1 MTAPVVYPYPIYP
14 GFSDLE
20 DWREAVGTDHPQHEL
35 RRAKQLVDEAARDH
49 AGKHQRHD
57 HPWCARCYDRCEDWE
72 RADAGSEPLP
82 SRQALAQK
90 RAALVE
96 EHNIPGRAYD
106 TVKKLFDT
114 EGMTKESTQQLA
126 DALSLPPAAMEALVA
141 YIEDEDN
148 VEYHDVSRQR
158 VTLERAVRY
167 LLLHR
172 NPPKD
177 DYDPEADAQN
187 AYDEEYLDRDGL
199 DDLPEAEPLIDGVLV
214 RHSYAL
220 LTGRDHTY
228 KTFTALDWASCLATG
243 KAWQERPVEPVRV
256 LYIIGEGAYGIAK
269 RLDAWEHAWGHEVDP
284 ERLTIRRSAVNLF
297 RGGPDFFDLLRRVR
311 EGGYGL
317 VVVDTLRRS
326 SGGANSNSDDMGVV
340 VDNIEKLKRATDNG
354 SVLLLAHTGKDD
366 RDTRGFSGIEDD
378 ADVIW
383 HAKRDDDEPVMTLKN
398 TKMKDGPDGLEFTLA
413 PLPVLNS
420 LVLQSSDGTERAEDS
435 NQQARHVLAVLRHSF
450 SGQSPTGPE
459 LMAATDLPKST
470 FYRAFGDLKKAG
482 SVVNVGTRKTPRWE
496 PAGSSESQGV
506 WDKQSQP
513 VPTAAPA
520 LTSAFPTVP
529 TESQSSPKPVP
540 PVPHP
545 YRGGTG
551 TDGRDNHQ
559 TTLEDIA

>member
-1 MTAPVVYPYPIYP
+1 VTAPHEQPIYP
-14 GFSDLE
+14 GFADPA
-20 DWREAVGTDHPQHEL
+20 DWRQSREQDIPAYAERL
-35 RRAKQLVDEAARDH
+35 ARQVIADATAEH
-49 AGKHQRHD
+49 AHKHKCHL
-57 HPWCARCYDRCEDWE
+57 HPWCRQCDVVIQIE
-72 RADAGSEPLP
+72 GEPLRTWP
-82 SRQALAQK
+82 ELH
-90 RAALVE
+90 VE
-96 EHNIPGRAYD
+96 QRE
-106 TVKKLFDT
+106 
-114 EGMTKESTQQLA
+114 LA
-126 DALSLPPAAMEALVA
+126 DLGVGIGQIAELVKLWRDCDMLPEPSILAEQIHQPLDVA
-141 YIEDEDN
+141 ER
-148 VEYHDVSRQR
+148 VRQHVQDR
-158 VTLERAVRY
+158 ENADYCIAQAEGNTHRRAVRY

-172 NPPKD
+172 NPPAD
-177 DYDPEADAQN
+177 TYDPEAEAQN
-187 AYDEEYLDRDGL
+187 AYDEEYLDRDQL
-199 DDLPEAEPLIDGVLV
+199 DELPEAEPLIDGVLV

-228 KTFTALDWASCLATG
+228 KTFMGLDWACCLATG
-243 KAWQERPVEPVRV
+243 KAWQGRPVEPVRV

-269 RLDAWEHAWGHEVDP
+269 RMDAWEHAWGLDVDP
-284 ERLTIRRSAVNLF
+284 ERLTIRRSAVNLY
-297 RGGPDFFDLLRRVR
+297 RGGPDFLDLLRRVR
-311 EGGYGL
+311 EGSYGL

-340 VDNIEKLKRATDNG
+340 VDNIEKLKRATDDG
-354 SVLLLAHTGKDD
+354 SVLVLAHTGKDD

-398 TKMKDGPDGLEFTLA
+398 TKMKDGPDGLEFTLE

-420 LVLQSSDGTERAEDS
+420 LVLQSSDGTGRAEDS

-450 SGQSPTGPE
+450 TGQSPTGPE
-459 LMAATDLPKST
+459 LLAATDLPKST

-496 PAGSSESQGV
+496 PAGSSESQGG
-506 WDKQSQP
+506 WDKQFQR

-529 TESQSSPKPVP
+529 TESQSTPKPVP

-551 TDGRDNHQ
+551 NGGRDNHQ
-559 TTLEDIA
+559 TTLEEIPA